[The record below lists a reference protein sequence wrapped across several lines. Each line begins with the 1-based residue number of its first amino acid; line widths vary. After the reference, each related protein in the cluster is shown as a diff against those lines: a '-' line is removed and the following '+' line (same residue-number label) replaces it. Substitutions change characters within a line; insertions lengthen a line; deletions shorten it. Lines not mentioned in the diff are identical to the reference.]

1 MGKMKKLYTMAMEGE
16 KDKIKDFLETKMSK
30 KMTSD
35 DKFWQIYEEYCK
47 MKQDEVVKEDEPS
60 VGSETGIELEPG
72 YEN

>member
-1 MGKMKKLYTMAMEGE
+1 
-16 KDKIKDFLETKMSK
+16 
-30 KMTSD
+30 MTSD

-47 MKQDEVVKEDEPS
+47 MKQDEVVKKDEPS